1 MTAPP
6 VSGSGAGGA
15 KSKAAP
21 KPPQYAH
28 FTDFVTTWLLPTI
41 NVRLAEANR
50 ENTYT
55 WCERWW
61 AHRTVAVRFAHL
73 HAAFEAQRR
82 SSTGSSLSTFLLSH
96 VDAHLKV
103 ILDAANGPLHR
114 CTRREHVST
123 ASLPFDP
130 VPPGW
135 FGPPK
140 TPSPEPNP
148 TGGDRGEGAA
158 GVKTPPRF
166 AHYSQFVQ
174 KWLLPVTSVRI
185 AANQREGQY
194 TWCRQW
200 WRHQAVVVRFAA
212 VHRVFEAALR
222 ADDKTAMSTLFVRHI
237 DPHMRYIL
245 DAANGP
251 LYRCTPDD
259 HLDTPGLPTAP
270 VPDNW
275 FGVPG
280 ATTPI
285 EHLGFGPDYRDLR
298 QPADTEG
305 ES

>member
-1 MTAPP
+1 MTAA
-6 VSGSGAGGA
+6 SGSGAAGSTG
-15 KSKAAP
+15 KAP
-21 KPPQYAH
+21 KPPQYRH

-61 AHRTVAVRFAHL
+61 AHRAVAVRFAHL

-82 SSTGSSLSTFLLSH
+82 SNTGSGLSTFLLSH
-96 VDAHLKV
+96 VDGHLKV

-114 CTRREHVST
+114 CTRREHVNT

-135 FGPPK
+135 FGPPRPP
-140 TPSPEPNP
+140 TPEQNP
-148 TGGDRGEGAA
+148 TIDGDGEGAK
-158 GVKTPPRF
+158 GVKKMTPRF
-166 AHYSQFVQ
+166 AHYSLFVQ
-174 KWLLPVTSVRI
+174 KWLLPVTSVRV

-222 ADDKTAMSTLFVRHI
+222 ADDKSAMSTLFVRHI

-259 HLDTPGLPTAP
+259 HLDTPGLPTAA

-275 FGVPG
+275 FGVP
-280 ATTPI
+280 ASTTPI
-285 EHLGFGPDYRDLR
+285 EHLGFGPNYHKLR
-298 QPADTEG
+298 TPAATEG
-305 ES
+305 EP